1 MFKADL
7 DMKYLFLLAHPD
19 DEAVAAGGTIRRLAD
34 QGDEIIVVLAT
45 RGEGGIRP
53 LKPVNKDYSGL
64 NGIHHSN
71 IDIRREE
78 FKRSCEILG
87 ISKTEILKY
96 KDGKISNQLVW
107 GRLELDFVD
116 RIEKYKPEVV
126 ITFDHSGWYFH
137 LDHVGVSIAALRAV
151 QRAEH
156 KVQAM
161 LFMLFHP
168 PGIKIKWPYVYQ
180 KKLPITHV
188 VEIGKVVDKKVAAI
202 KAHQSQSMSFL
213 PYLESGKM
221 SREYFQL
228 VLATKKG
235 KEWFNESKIFK
246 KI

>member
-1 MFKADL
+1 
-7 DMKYLFLLAHPD
+7 MKYLFLLAHPD
-19 DEAVAAGGTIRRLAD
+19 DEAVAAGGTVRRLAD
-34 QGDEIIVVLAT
+34 QGDEVVVVLAT
-45 RGEGGIRP
+45 KGDHPTSPRLRGT
-53 LKPVNKDYSGL
+53 
-64 NGIHHSN
+64 
-71 IDIRREE
+71 E
-78 FKRSCEILG
+78 FRKSCEILG
-87 ISKTEILKY
+87 VSKTEILKY
-96 KDGKISNQLVW
+96 KDGEINNQIVW
-107 GRLELDFVD
+107 GELELDFVD

-161 LFMLFHP
+161 LFMIFHP

-188 VEIGKVVDKKVAAI
+188 VEIKKVLKHKVGAI

-221 SREYFQL
+221 NREYFQL

-235 KEWFNESKIFK
+235 KEWFNKHKIFK

>member
-1 MFKADL
+1 
-7 DMKYLFLLAHPD
+7 MKFLFLLAHPD

-34 QGDEIIVVLAT
+34 QGDEVVVVLAT
-45 RGEGGIRP
+45 KGEGGP
-53 LKPVNKDYSGL
+53 TSSGTTLGVNR
-64 NGIHHSN
+64 
-71 IDIRREE
+71 IDE
-78 FKRSCEILG
+78 FKKSCEILG
-87 ISKTEILKY
+87 VSKTEILKY
-96 KDGKISNQLVW
+96 KDGEINNKLVW
-107 GRLELDFVD
+107 GSLEVDFID
-116 RIEKYKPEVV
+116 RIEKYRPEAV

-161 LFMLFHP
+161 LFMIFHP

-188 VEIGKVVDKKVAAI
+188 VDIKKVLKHKVGAI

-221 SREYFQL
+221 NREYFQL

-235 KEWFNESKIFK
+235 KEWFNKSKIFQ